1 MTEQLSNAT
10 LLKIQQE
17 MDWAGAAFKNGNV
30 AKARV
35 CARRAVGWLVQSFKN
50 SPYGT
55 HIGENFRA
63 IVADE
68 TVPED
73 IRAAAIRLQGGN
85 RAELNQEIFSDEPLK
100 DAEILLNYFKSHLQ

>member
-1 MTEQLSNAT
+1 MTNET

-17 MDWAGAAFKNGNV
+17 LDWAEAAFKSGNV

-35 CARRAVGWLVQSFKN
+35 WARRAVGWLVQSFKN

-55 HIGENFRA
+55 NIGENFRG
-63 IVADE
+63 IVLDE
-68 TVPED
+68 KLQEE
-73 IRAAAIRLQGGN
+73 IRAAAVRLQGGN
-85 RAELNQEIFSDEPLK
+85 RAEFAVEIFSDEPLK

>member
-1 MTEQLSNAT
+1 MPEQLSTET

-17 MDWAGAAFKNGNV
+17 LDWAEEAFTSGNV

-50 SPYGT
+50 SSYGT
-55 HIGENFRA
+55 QIGENFRA

-68 TVPED
+68 NVPEE
-73 IRAAAIRLQGGN
+73 IRAVAIRLQGGN
-85 RAELNQEIFSDEPLK
+85 RAELEGGIFSDEPLK
-100 DAEILLNYFKSHLQ
+100 DAEILLNYFKNNLQ

>member
-1 MTEQLSNAT
+1 MNQT

-17 MDWAGAAFKNGNV
+17 LDWAQAAFKIGNV

-50 SPYGT
+50 TPYGT

-68 TVPED
+68 NIPDD
-73 IRAAAIRLQGGN
+73 IRSAAIRLQGGN
-85 RAELNQEIFSDEPLK
+85 RAELNNEIFSDEPLK
-100 DAEILLNYFKSHLQ
+100 DAEILLTYFKNNLQ

>member
-1 MTEQLSNAT
+1 MNHEI

-17 MDWAGAAFKNGNV
+17 MNWAEAAFKSGNV

-35 CARRAVGWLVQSFKN
+35 CVRRAVGWLVQSFKN
-50 SPYGT
+50 SPYGM

-68 TVPED
+68 NIPEE

-85 RAELNQEIFSDEPLK
+85 RAELNNEIFSDEPLN
-100 DAEILLNYFKSHLQ
+100 DAEILLNYFKSNLQ

>member
-1 MTEQLSNAT
+1 MNET

-17 MDWAGAAFKNGNV
+17 INWAEAAFKNGNV

-50 SPYGT
+50 APYGT
-55 HIGENFRA
+55 HIGENFQA

-68 TVPED
+68 IIPQEV
-73 IRAAAIRLQGGN
+73 RAAAIRLQGGN
-85 RAELNQEIFSDEPLK
+85 RAELAGEIFSDNPLK
-100 DAEILLNYFKSHLQ
+100 DAEILLNYFKTRLQ